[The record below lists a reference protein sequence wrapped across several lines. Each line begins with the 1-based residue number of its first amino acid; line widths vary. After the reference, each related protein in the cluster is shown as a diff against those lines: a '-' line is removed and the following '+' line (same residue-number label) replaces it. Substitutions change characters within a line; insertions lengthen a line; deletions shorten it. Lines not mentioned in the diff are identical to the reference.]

1 MIRRYSF
8 ETLDNFVMG
17 YELSGKPLTTS
28 NFHNAMLSAL
38 CRIHYL
44 VLNSDEE
51 YENYWNRS
59 DKKYHSWLSFDTKQ
73 RELIYDTGNR
83 DEEWS
88 NTLLDGFFKQF
99 DHRVIKK
106 FEQQKKTQEFKDEFK
121 VVSEYYGTQGYFSRI
136 ITDGI
141 DKITAHDWERLSTN
155 KYAIK
160 VLAAFHSKPQF
171 KVGEIVSPRASR
183 EITTDKYGRMSKPL
197 YHDID
202 KLLILSSTEPIIS
215 ARKGAKRYKVAP
227 VGGKSIQPFWI
238 EEAFLK
244 KFRRKK
250 QPMIEWIK

>member
-8 ETLDNFVMG
+8 DTLDNFVMG
-17 YELSGKPLTTS
+17 YELSRKPITSS
-28 NFHNAMLSAL
+28 NFSNAMLSAL

-51 YENYWNRS
+51 YEKCWNRT

-88 NTLLDGFFKQF
+88 NTLLDGFFEQY
-99 DHRVIKK
+99 DLRVIKK

-121 VVSEYYGTQGYFSRI
+121 VVSEYYVTQGYFSRI

-141 DKITAHDWERLSTN
+141 DKITAHDWHRLSTN

-160 VLAAFHSKPQF
+160 VLDAFRSDPQY

-183 EITTDKYGRMSKPL
+183 EITTDKYGRMSGAL
-197 YHDID
+197 HQDID
-202 KLLILSSTEPIIS
+202 KVLILSNTEPIVN

-227 VGGKSIQPFWI
+227 IGGKSIQPIWI
-238 EEAFLK
+238 EEFFLK
-244 KFRRKK
+244 SFKK
-250 QPMIEWIK
+250 KMNKK